1 MTIKEIAE
9 KTGLSTATVSR
20 ALDPRYRSMLRE
32 STRKKVLAVAEKYR
46 YRPVMIGKSFVTG
59 KTYKIG
65 LILDSM
71 TEDLS
76 SPTFSRFMEAV
87 CAELQKNNYTLVLL
101 LAKES
106 KKSNGVKVREL
117 LESKVADGY
126 ILGKS
131 IVSDSVK
138 NALDKTPVV
147 LISQREDGISE
158 PMPYVQISR
167 PLFSAYQAMWRLIE
181 PELRRSVAV
190 VAPEDKYY
198 YPRKSR
204 AALIAGTAPKNARIK
219 NFFTGK
225 PVGFL
230 VDRANAAMAAEEY
243 FDELSKFK
251 VIWASSD
258 LYALGV
264 MDAFRRRGLVPG
276 KDYHLLGLD
285 NLEPCLRGVQPVL
298 TTCDLRWDETG
309 RIAVKTV
316 LDLVSGKTVPEKEL
330 IVKPKLIRR
339 TSL

>member
-1 MTIKEIAE
+1 MTIKEIA
-9 KTGLSTATVSR
+9 KQTGLSTATVSR
-20 ALDPRYRSMLRE
+20 ALDPRYSSMLRE
-32 STRKKVLAVAEKYR
+32 STRKKILAVAEKYS

-76 SPTFSRFMEAV
+76 SPTFSRFMEAI
-87 CAELQKNNYTLVLL
+87 CAELQENNYTLVLL
-101 LAKES
+101 LAKEA
-106 KKSNGVKVREL
+106 KKNNGVNVREL

-126 ILGKS
+126 ILGRS
-131 IVSDSVK
+131 IVLDSVK
-138 NALDKTPVV
+138 EALDKTPVV
-147 LISQREDGISE
+147 LISQREDGIAE
-158 PMPYVQISR
+158 PMPYVQINR
-167 PLFSAYQAMWRLIE
+167 PLLSAYRAMWNLIK

-190 VAPEDKYY
+190 FAPADRYY

-204 AALIAGTAPKNARIK
+204 AALIAETAPKNVRIK
-219 NFFTGK
+219 NFFVGK
-225 PVGFL
+225 AVGFL

-264 MDAFRRRGLVPG
+264 MDVFRRRGLVPG
-276 KDYHLLGLD
+276 KDYYLLGLD
-285 NLEPCLRGVQPVL
+285 NLEPCLRGVKPVL
-298 TTCDLRWDETG
+298 TTGDLRWDETG
-309 RIAVKTV
+309 RLAVKTV

-330 IVKPKLIRR
+330 TVKPKLIRR